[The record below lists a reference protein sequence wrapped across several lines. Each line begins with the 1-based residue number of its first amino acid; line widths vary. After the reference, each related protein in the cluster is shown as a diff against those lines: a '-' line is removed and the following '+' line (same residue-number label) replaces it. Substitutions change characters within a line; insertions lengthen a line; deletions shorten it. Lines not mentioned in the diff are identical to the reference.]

1 MRPVNSHSFHCPN
14 SNYREPDCHRPHW
27 PALEELNARLTMHTT
42 GPKAAPEQSSTCNPA
57 PLPTRWQ
64 RRLLTLATGLIL
76 TMIGWSNLPND
87 VPQKLLASVEQQG
100 SPQLAYRLRWVE
112 WAVRWGAHLSGLDNK
127 WQMYGLQSRFT
138 WRYEIIATYSDGA
151 QQIEWLLPL
160 PRQSQRTLW
169 QRLVV
174 DFKEAK
180 FDLNIY
186 NDSLARETYAH
197 YLARQFPEH
206 QGCTLQRIR
215 YDLKYQYILPPA
227 VAVKEQQLLEDWV
240 ETNTISN
247 FDVSAV
253 VASQLGT
260 EPKPLLPAGPRQALT
275 INQ

>member
-1 MRPVNSHSFHCPN
+1 
-14 SNYREPDCHRPHW
+14 
-27 PALEELNARLTMHTT
+27 MHTT

-87 VPQKLLASVEQQG
+87 VPQK
-100 SPQLAYRLRWVE
+100 
-112 WAVRWGAHLSGLDNK
+112 VRWGAHLSGLDNK